1 MVRGKQQKSRRICIH
16 IHVLLSLGIC
26 KGSENTDGPL
36 EQVPSSSE
44 DSGNLMPRKATI
56 DLKMKRTLPY
66 KIPLAIIQQAGK
78 MDAHPSGWQWTF
90 EPEQETCELCNG
102 ELGHSKVHPG
112 KRGRSVLITNM
123 HPFKTVEIYVKT
135 CSNCSAMHQVFPY
148 EFGK

>member
-1 MVRGKQQKSRRICIH
+1 MNRVMNRCVAKYSKNCNRTRCYYARIVGKLGTSGTMVLIVCLELVNFQWYDGTRTISIFPKR
-16 IHVLLSLGIC
+16 LSYFGH
-26 KGSENTDGPL
+26 
-36 EQVPSSSE
+36 
-44 DSGNLMPRKATI
+44 LM
-56 DLKMKRTLPY
+56 
-66 KIPLAIIQQAGK
+66 
-78 MDAHPSGWQWTF
+78 GWQWTF